1 MYFRPDCSNCF
12 IYYSKEKSSAHSG
25 MAYVHER
32 RTESYGIVL
41 MNKFMDWMEDHVI
54 HLTGEIGTNH
64 CMKAISLS
72 LNLSFFSD
80 CVITY
85 VPSLIPLNWRFVFDP
100 CSASEQKTNFEQSK
114 SRITSCSISKK
125 KFVQS

>member
-1 MYFRPDCSNCF
+1 
-12 IYYSKEKSSAHSG
+12 

-32 RTESYGIVL
+32 RTESYRIVL

-54 HLTGEIGTNH
+54 HLTGEIGTNR
-64 CMKAISLS
+64 CLKEISLS

-80 CVITY
+80 YVITY
-85 VPSLIPLNWRFVFDP
+85 DPSLISLNWRFVFDP
-100 CSASEQKTNFEQSK
+100 SSASKQKTYFEQSK

>member
-1 MYFRPDCSNCF
+1 
-12 IYYSKEKSSAHSG
+12 

-32 RTESYGIVL
+32 RTESYRIVL

-54 HLTGEIGTNH
+54 HLTGEIGTNR
-64 CMKAISLS
+64 CLKEISLS
-72 LNLSFFSD
+72 LNLSFFSG

-85 VPSLIPLNWRFVFDP
+85 DLSTISLNWRFVFDP
-100 CSASEQKTNFEQSK
+100 SPASEQKTNFEQSK
-114 SRITSCSISKK
+114 SRITSYSISKK